1 MTGGRVRAEI
11 GGPSSVG
18 EAEVFRNLDRE
29 SREEPRTT
37 SFYRSRF
44 KSRIAIG
51 QNSAKNTFLGRPQK
65 SRLFFYAP
73 KKPKKSAVTPKKCR
87 RASMNSGGS
96 ADGLSAC
103 TPFGWS

>member
-51 QNSAKNTFLGRPQK
+51 QNSAKNTFLG
-65 SRLFFYAP
+65 ST
-73 KKPKKSAVTPKKCR
+73 PKKSPLFLRPKKAKKVRCHPKKVSSR
-87 RASMNSGGS
+87 EHE
-96 ADGLSAC
+96 
-103 TPFGWS
+103 FGWIGRRP

>member
-18 EAEVFRNLDRE
+18 EVET
-29 SREEPRTT
+29 SRWCSRGGPRTT

-51 QNSAKNTFLGRPQK
+51 QNSAKNTFLG
-65 SRLFFYAP
+65 ST
-73 KKPKKSAVTPKKCR
+73 PKKSPLFLRPKKAKKVRCHPKKVPSREHEFGSIGR
-87 RASMNSGGS
+87 R
-96 ADGLSAC
+96 
-103 TPFGWS
+103 P